1 MEHVFNIGMT
11 YALLDAIHYVGKWRF
26 LLGHDPLAKGIANTT
41 KSTYI
46 RSARAL
52 LKHPVRALLIHPD
65 INAGIMRVP
74 PAQTQATTSALTP
87 ALSDHR
93 RTHSDSALESPA
105 ASAASRP
112 FMSLRKADP

>member
-1 MEHVFNIGMT
+1 MEHVFKIGMT
-11 YALLDAIHYVGKWRF
+11 NAQVDAIHYLCKWIF

-46 RSARAL
+46 RSA
-52 LKHPVRALLIHPD
+52 RALLIHPD

>member
-1 MEHVFNIGMT
+1 MEHVFKIGMT
-11 YALLDAIHYVGKWRF
+11 YAPLDAINYLCKWGFFAGTRSA
-26 LLGHDPLAKGIANTT
+26 GQGYRKH

-52 LKHPVRALLIHPD
+52 LIHPH

>member
-11 YALLDAIHYVGKWRF
+11 YALLDAIHYLCKWRF
-26 LLGHDPLAKGIANTT
+26 LLGHDPLAKGMANKT

-52 LKHPVRALLIHPD
+52 LIHPD
-65 INAGIMRVP
+65 INAGHMRVP
-74 PAQTQATTSALTP
+74 PAQTHATTSALTP

>member
-1 MEHVFNIGMT
+1 MEHVVNIGMT
-11 YALLDAIHYVGKWRF
+11 YALLDAIHYLCKWRF

-52 LKHPVRALLIHPD
+52 LIHPH

>member
-11 YALLDAIHYVGKWRF
+11 YALLDAIHYLCKWRF

-52 LKHPVRALLIHPD
+52 LIHPH